1 MRFIT
6 IMIIDKKDQIIK
18 IAIELFAEKGYEGTS
33 IRDIASKA
41 EVNVAMISY
50 YFGSKEKLFE
60 SMIEKYAAYIREQL
74 EEITNDNNRSEWQ
87 KMDAIIEHYVNRLLS
102 NHKYHRVI
110 HQELLIEQRE
120 NIHEIIIKGFSKNR
134 DLIKEVL
141 KSGIEKKEFRQV
153 DPELTI
159 VTIVGTINQA
169 MLSKSMCSIYMAEG
183 SGIDPYTDEV
193 FRNRIITHIKQLIH
207 SHLHIQA

>member
-1 MRFIT
+1 LRFNSL
-6 IMIIDKKDQIIK
+6 MIIDKKEQIIK

-74 EEITNDNNRSEWQ
+74 EEITKDSNRSDWE
-87 KMDAIIEHYVNRLLS
+87 KMDAIIEHYVNRFLTK
-102 NHKYHRVI
+102 HKYHRVI
-110 HQELLIEQRE
+110 HQELLLEQRG
-120 NIHEIIIKGFSKNR
+120 NIHETIIKGFSKNR
-134 DLIKEVL
+134 DLIKGVL
-141 KSGIEKKEFRQV
+141 ESGMMNNQFRQV

-159 VTIVGTINQA
+159 VTLVGTINQA
-169 MLSKSMCSIYMAEG
+169 MLSKSMCSIFLAEG
-183 SGIDPYTDEV
+183 NDIDPYTDEA